1 MKTKQIT
8 MNAVLAAMCAV
19 LGSISLDFG
28 NIKISFEGLPVMI
41 GALMFGP
48 LDGFFIGSIG
58 TLIYQLLRYGFEIT
72 TMLWV
77 LPYALCGLIM
87 GAYAKKRGFKLSNKQ
102 LAFIVSL
109 GCVLI
114 FLINTGS
121 LVIYSMVYQ
130 LNTPVF
136 VLGALPVRTL
146 VCVINAVGYSAVMPV
161 LLKAVKRI

>member
-8 MNAVLAAMCAV
+8 LNAVLAAMCAV
-19 LGSISLDFG
+19 LGAISLDFG

-41 GALMFGP
+41 GALLFGP
-48 LDGFFIGSIG
+48 VDGFLIGGIG
-58 TLIYQLLRYGFEIT
+58 TLIYQVLRYGFEIT

-77 LPYALCGLIM
+77 LPYALCGIIM
-87 GAYAKKRGFKLSNKQ
+87 GAYAKKRGFNLTKKQ
-102 LAFIVSL
+102 MAFIVSL

-121 LVIYSMVYQ
+121 LVVYSMVYQ

-136 VLGALPVRTL
+136 ILGALPVRIL
-146 VCVINAVGYSAVMPV
+146 VCIINAVGYSAVMPI
-161 LLKAVKRI
+161 LIKAVKRI